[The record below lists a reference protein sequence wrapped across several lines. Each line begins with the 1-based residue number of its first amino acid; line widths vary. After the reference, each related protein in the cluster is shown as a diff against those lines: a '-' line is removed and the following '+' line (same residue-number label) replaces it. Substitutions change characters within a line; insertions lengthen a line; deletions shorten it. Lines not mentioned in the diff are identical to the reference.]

1 MDDKQYQPFSFP
13 KLPNTAREKPHN
25 YARVVPMSIYANQ
38 LCSQQSVVS
47 YQNFNYISNP
57 TPSSR
62 GWP

>member
-47 YQNFNYISNP
+47 Y
-57 TPSSR
+57 
-62 GWP
+62 